1 MLAQVISKAAYGWPI
16 NEETG
21 PERILFGT
29 IVCVVKLDKLLGK
42 ATILHEEMLYRISLN
57 LLEFVSSETDMLSWD
72 DIKKR
77 EDEKKQQ
84 IIDSIE
90 NFVVE

>member
-1 MLAQVISKAAYGWPI
+1 MLAQVISKTAFGWPI
-16 NEETG
+16 NEKKG
-21 PERILFGT
+21 PERIPFGT
-29 IVCVVKLDKLLGK
+29 IVCVVKLDKLFGK

-57 LLEFVSSETDMLSWD
+57 LLEFVSSEKDMLSWN

-77 EDEKKQQ
+77 EEEKKQQ

-90 NFVVE
+90 NLVVE

>member
-1 MLAQVISKAAYGWPI
+1 MDGQSRKK
-16 NEETG
+16 TG

-29 IVCVVKLDKLLGK
+29 IVCVVKLDKLLEK

-90 NFVVE
+90 NLVVE